1 MKIVWTLHE
10 QGKLLLNHYSFN
22 FINSYVSYI
31 RLC

>member
-1 MKIVWTLHE
+1 
-10 QGKLLLNHYSFN
+10 LLNHYSFN

>member
-1 MKIVWTLHE
+1 
-10 QGKLLLNHYSFN
+10 LNHYSFN